1 MSQPQPDDARA
12 EAAVW
17 QAMVLFSTLSTAT
30 SVWNAHRERRAGH
43 DPSAQEPAPFVR
55 PYLKEAAGTL
65 QAALMHLQ
73 ASRLAAED
81 ETSHLAAL
89 VRRFD
94 MLVALRRA
102 TQQLKS
108 IHQRLLSLYP
118 EVPEELVEAAR
129 ELYGESSD
137 LLDADDDVF
146 EAAAG
151 PFVHRGLVFCGQ
163 LFDVVG

>member
-1 MSQPQPDDARA
+1 MSQPFPDDARA

-43 DPSAQEPAPFVR
+43 DPSAQEEARFVR
-55 PYLKEAAGTL
+55 PYLKQAAGTL

-73 ASRLAAED
+73 ASRLAAAE
-81 ETSHLAAL
+81 ESGRLAAL

-94 MLVALRRA
+94 TLSALRRA
-102 TQQLKS
+102 TYQLKT

-118 EVPEELVEAAR
+118 EVPDALVETAR
-129 ELYGESSD
+129 QLYGEGGD
-137 LLDADDDVF
+137 LLDAADAVF

-151 PFVHRGLVFCGQ
+151 PFVHHGLVFCGE
-163 LFDVVG
+163 LFEAVR